1 MPALLRLEK
10 SAPQPP
16 AVITGKGCGDVNLR
30 DDAIDAG
37 QRVRSMPVRRR
48 DQVYLWLRDHPLVV
62 DSFLAGSLFFVL
74 GFAGWP
80 VFFDPYA
87 LSLSGDMVMPSVTFG
102 LNQALYAVG
111 TPLVSAGLILPLAL
125 RRVRPEWTGVLVF
138 GTAFLQWL
146 LAIPIQASQVGVLI
160 ALHALAAYGRRGA
173 ARTGLVVSL
182 AAAPLA
188 AARYVITFDTAVP
201 VTIGV
206 VALVLA
212 AWAVGDLQRVR
223 RQQLDGLREHAH
235 RLEVEREQ
243 EARLAAAD
251 ERARIAR
258 EMHDVVAHSLSVVI
272 AQADGGRYAAND
284 DPNAAVRA
292 CTTISETGRSALTE
306 MRRLLGVLRTDD
318 GDVRAPAPGL
328 ANLDDLVAGVR
339 DSGLPVHFTTTG
351 AVRPVSSGVE
361 LAVYRI
367 IQEALTNV
375 LKHAGPEATAEVRM
389 DWTPAGLMLSI
400 ADDGRGAAADSALR
414 NEDSG
419 AGNGIPG
426 MSERAALYGGKLRAG
441 PVPGGGFVVRA
452 RIPYLAT
459 ETMQQ

>member
-1 MPALLRLEK
+1 
-10 SAPQPP
+10 
-16 AVITGKGCGDVNLR
+16 
-30 DDAIDAG
+30 
-37 QRVRSMPVRRR
+37 
-48 DQVYLWLRDHPLVV
+48 
-62 DSFLAGSLFFVL
+62 
-74 GFAGWP
+74 
-80 VFFDPYA
+80 
-87 LSLSGDMVMPSVTFG
+87 
-102 LNQALYAVG
+102 
-111 TPLVSAGLILPLAL
+111 
-125 RRVRPEWTGVLVF
+125 
-138 GTAFLQWL
+138 
-146 LAIPIQASQVGVLI
+146 
-160 ALHALAAYGRRGA
+160 LAANVAGVA

-375 LKHAGPEATAEVRM
+375 AKHAQ
-389 DWTPAGLMLSI
+389 
-400 ADDGRGAAADSALR
+400 ADSATVVLGNDETSIYAR
-414 NEDSG
+414 VDDQGKGFNPDTIDRRDGSG
-419 AGNGIPG
+419 LGLFG
-426 MSERAALYGGKLRAG
+426 MQERATLFNGRLSITSR
-441 PVPGGGFVVRA
+441 PGGGTRVEV
-452 RIPYLAT
+452 RIPL
-459 ETMQQ
+459 QQASAITSSRSAVEAPS